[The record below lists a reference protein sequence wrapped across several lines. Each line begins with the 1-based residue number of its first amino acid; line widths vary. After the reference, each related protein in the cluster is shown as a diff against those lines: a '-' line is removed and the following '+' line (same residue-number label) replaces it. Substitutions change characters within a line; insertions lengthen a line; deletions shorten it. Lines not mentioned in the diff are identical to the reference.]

1 MDITQTPETSVTP
14 THLESNPSS
23 SRNLSPPNAPTTLQ
37 AEQSST
43 VTSDEVIDYDEV
55 EEETRQFMA
64 ELPSGPF
71 TRDLTL
77 SPPPETPSSAPPT
90 VDPATLA
97 RQQQEQE
104 QEVQRVLSQ
113 AQATSTLP
121 GQQVSAPSSSLSDL
135 NPLANLSIPRTSPT
149 MERERS
155 QALLSATDRPVSMQ
169 VDEEMV
175 EMEYT
180 PVSTS
185 PNCSRPAPPP
195 PPPTLQASQAMP
207 GVEELSFTR
216 YPRRGKTRSSQYRQ
230 STQASTAGDFLQ
242 ATLAA
247 TLMRLQR
254 SQNGAQILADA
265 MNGTA
270 IAPRSRGSRGGQR
283 RQQNKGAEAKRD

>member
-23 SRNLSPPNAPTTLQ
+23 SRNPSPPNAPTTLQ

-64 ELPSGPF
+64 L
-71 TRDLTL
+71 
-77 SPPPETPSSAPPT
+77 
-90 VDPATLA
+90 
-97 RQQQEQE
+97 EQE

-155 QALLSATDRPVSMQ
+155 QALLSATDRPVPMQ

-185 PNCSRPAPPP
+185 PSRSPNCSRPAPPP
-195 PPPTLQASQAMP
+195 PPPALQASQAMP